1 MKQFRCH
8 GRSNPG
14 IGWKTSSVDGGVV
27 SVRDVVNV
35 SDVDGV
41 VVVDIDK
48 VLTMTIELRRI
59 HGCRLE
65 RDDIIQMSSDVNG
78 GVDD

>member
-1 MKQFRCH
+1 M
-8 GRSNPG
+8 
-14 IGWKTSSVDGGVV
+14 

-35 SDVDGV
+35 SGVEDAEGV
-41 VVVDIDK
+41 VIDK

-59 HGCRLE
+59 HCCRLQG
-65 RDDIIQMSSDVNG
+65 DDIVQMSSDVNG